1 MLLEVTLDSVGHR
14 PKTDMEIEVGLV
26 DKREEISGGEG
37 TQEKVIGV
45 NRIKIYYIIL

>member
-1 MLLEVTLDSVGHR
+1 MLLEVTLDSEGHR

-37 TQEKVIGV
+37 GDK
-45 NRIKIYYIIL
+45 RR